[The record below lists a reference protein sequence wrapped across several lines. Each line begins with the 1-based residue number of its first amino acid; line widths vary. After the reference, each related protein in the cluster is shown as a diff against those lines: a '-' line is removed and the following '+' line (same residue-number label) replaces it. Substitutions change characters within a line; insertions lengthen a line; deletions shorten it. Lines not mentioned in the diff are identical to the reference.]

1 MLDLN
6 EIAMFVQV
14 VRYGSFAEAAR
25 HLGVPANT
33 LSRRIQ
39 QLEARLDTRLMQR
52 STRKLTLTGAGQAFH
67 ARCAGAVDGLL
78 DASHEL
84 QGGSQVPSGLVRVAA
99 TADFFEFFP
108 MDWVAEFLARYPQ
121 VKLDFVLSDAKA
133 DLIAEQIDVAF
144 RAGPLQDS
152 AFVGR
157 QLLGPRSD
165 GLVASPA
172 YLATHGVPP
181 TLQALVQHDCIS
193 APHPGGH
200 TTWRLSSPAGVMEEV
215 QVSGRFSANTAQA
228 LRKAALAG
236 LGIVLLPPTMARL
249 DVQAGLL
256 VPVLPGYQRKS
267 QGMNVIYPSRR
278 QLPLAVST
286 FIDTFM
292 DKLHG
297 QDGWPKPVPDLE

>member
-1 MLDLN
+1 
-6 EIAMFVQV
+6 
-14 VRYGSFAEAAR
+14 
-25 HLGVPANT
+25 
-33 LSRRIQ
+33 
-39 QLEARLDTRLMQR
+39 
-52 STRKLTLTGAGQAFH
+52 
-67 ARCAGAVDGLL
+67 
-78 DASHEL
+78 
-84 QGGSQVPSGLVRVAA
+84 
-99 TADFFEFFP
+99 

-172 YLATHGVPP
+172 YLAAQGAPL
-181 TLQALVQHDCIS
+181 TLQDLAHHDCIS
-193 APHPGGH
+193 APHPSGH
-200 TTWRLSSPAGVMEEV
+200 TTWRLSNPAGVEEEV
-215 QVSGRFSANTAQA
+215 QVSGRFSANTAQS

-236 LGIVLLPPTMARL
+236 LGIVLLLPTMARF

-267 QGMNVIYPSRR
+267 RGMSVIYPSRR
-278 QLPLAVST
+278 QLPLAVSA
-286 FIDTFM
+286 FIEAFM
-292 DKLHG
+292 EKLHE
-297 QDGWPKPVPDLE
+297 QEALPESLFSLE